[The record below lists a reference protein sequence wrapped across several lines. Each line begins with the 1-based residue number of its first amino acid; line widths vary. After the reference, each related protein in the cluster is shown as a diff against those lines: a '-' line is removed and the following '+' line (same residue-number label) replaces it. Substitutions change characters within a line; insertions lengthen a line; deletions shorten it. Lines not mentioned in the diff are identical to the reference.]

1 VATLNVES
9 PDDVGQQQR
18 IPAEFLV
25 EAVEEA
31 GEGQQAQAQVQP
43 QSEKVSQHVQR
54 SCRVA

>member
-1 VATLNVES
+1 VATLNAES

-31 GEGQQAQAQVQP
+31 GEGQQAQAQV
-43 QSEKVSQHVQR
+43 
-54 SCRVA
+54 